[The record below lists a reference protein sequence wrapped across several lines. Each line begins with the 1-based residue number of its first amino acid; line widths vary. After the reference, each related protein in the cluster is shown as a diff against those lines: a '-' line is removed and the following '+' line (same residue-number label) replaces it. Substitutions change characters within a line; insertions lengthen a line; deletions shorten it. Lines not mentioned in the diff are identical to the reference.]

1 MHKTSEWHSPMSASR
16 SRSRHDLWHFPTAAW
31 CPHFPTV
38 IVTVMLCV
46 CPLLPHLL
54 SHSVCVCVWK
64 RVRVY
69 AVCKLEIEIYLHFW
83 FVSHHKYAR
92 PRKAAAGS
100 RENGKMGNARR
111 ASERQQVAFAFW
123 WDFLMNFPQS
133 ESQPTPDRPRPL
145 TIPIT
150 TTLRRMNTPLATH
163 ALKKKKMVNYMLI

>member
-83 FVSHHKYAR
+83 FVSHHKYA
-92 PRKAAAGS
+92 KAKESSSGQQGKW
-100 RENGKMGNARR
+100 ENGKCE
-111 ASERQQVAFAFW
+111 ASKWAAASGIC
-123 WDFLMNFPQS
+123 FLMRFFNELPS
-133 ESQPTPDRPRPL
+133 KRIPTNPWPTKTSNNPYYDNP
-145 TIPIT
+145 
-150 TTLRRMNTPLATH
+150 ATNEYPTCY
-163 ALKKKKMVNYMLI
+163 ART